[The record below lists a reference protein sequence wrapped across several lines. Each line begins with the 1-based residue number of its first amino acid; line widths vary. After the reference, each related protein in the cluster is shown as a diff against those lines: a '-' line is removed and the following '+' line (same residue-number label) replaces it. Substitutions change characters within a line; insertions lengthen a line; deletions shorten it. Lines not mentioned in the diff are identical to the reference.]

1 MTTEKQDHK
10 RIIRQHFDDALIK
23 QMARLLGKSRLPAKL
38 PLNLLNVSCMVL
50 MAEQQANEEKHFSA
64 PEDRYTRETLFQEL
78 SEIGLDSEVAYEAML
93 EQMLQLEYL
102 HMDSG
107 GLIAGNE
114 PAAQMARNIDS
125 ILPQMPG
132 LNLIAYIAQTI
143 DEAVSGRK
151 DLADAVDQFNQT
163 LVQQGITVGKRKP
176 ETLEEKKDIPATGS
190 SIGRSHSEP
199 KEPKSKSL
207 LSAEDYNSL
216 QQAFQNHDGL
226 SEKSSERRI
235 ISSNGSHEKI
245 DVKAVSFG
253 APPPEAEANVEEKLA
268 AETTLEEE
276 ISEETLAKQSES
288 EDGDRKAEDGG
299 RRSEDGGQKSDV
311 GDLGPGDRAT
321 KDRASEDGGRKS
333 VVGGQSS
340 EDGERKSEVGS
351 QKSEID
357 DQRTDDGSQ
366 RPEEGAPEAGGQR
379 SEDGASEDGGRKSE
393 VSDLGP
399 GVGGSEDRATEDRTT
414 EVGTTE
420 DRRQKS
426 EDGERK
432 SEAGSQKSEVG
443 SIDGDQLTG
452 IEENT
457 DAVEPEDDVI
467 ESRISAFEENLSMQ
481 CPICKSGEITAE
493 KTIKMKTYF
502 KCLNRACNF
511 ISWGKPYHKVC
522 PRCQNP
528 FLIEQE
534 RKGRT
539 ILTCPRS
546 TCDYW
551 QGDPADK
558 ATDTD
563 AQQPTAVKSGNSRP
577 RKRVVKRRVV
587 RRKKA

>member
-1 MTTEKQDHK
+1 
-10 RIIRQHFDDALIK
+10 
-23 QMARLLGKSRLPAKL
+23 L

-163 LVQQGITVGKRKP
+163 LVQQGIPVGKRKP

-216 QQAFQNHDGL
+216 QKAFQNHDGL

-245 DVKAVSFG
+245 DVKAVSFE

-311 GDLGPGDRAT
+311 GDLGPGDGAT
-321 KDRASEDGGRKS
+321 EDRASEDGGRKS

-379 SEDGASEDGGRKSE
+379 SEDGASEDGGRKS
-393 VSDLGP
+393 V
-399 GVGGSEDRATEDRTT
+399 VGGQS
-414 EVGTTE
+414 
-420 DRRQKS
+420 S

-558 ATDTD
+558 TTDTD
-563 AQQPTAVKSGNSRP
+563 AQQPTAVKSGNSKP